1 VTPGGEMFAKL
12 NTPIAL
18 IIALVLF
25 VAIDG
30 LVIYRYQQQSE
41 GYNVSEPVDGNE
53 SFVAEEPTTPVA
65 KQEEADTSENST
77 APVAEQEEKAE
88 ESETSTAPVAEQ
100 EPPTAEEAAVSAE
113 EAVVPSSEGSNAV
126 RVVVNVVDAPSW
138 LRVQEDRQ
146 IVLDQLGEPGFSQEF
161 VADRAVTVQ
170 AGDAGAVRVEVDGQD
185 VGPLGEGGEA
195 VTRTYTAQ

>member
-1 VTPGGEMFAKL
+1 MLAKL

-65 KQEEADTSENST
+65 NQEEKVDTSENSN
-77 APVAEQEEKAE
+77 APVAKQEEEKAD
-88 ESETSTAPVAEQ
+88 ESENSTASVAEQ
-100 EPPTAEEAAVSAE
+100 EPATAEEAAVSAE
-113 EAVVPSSEGSNAV
+113 EAAVPSSEGSNAV

-138 LRVQEDRQ
+138 LRVREDRQ
-146 IVLDQLGEPGFSQEF
+146 VVLDQLGEPGFSQEF

-170 AGDAGAVRVEVDGQD
+170 AVDAGAVRVEVDGQD
-185 VGPLGEGGEA
+185 VGLLGAGGEA